1 MNERNVFIS
10 YAGRDKQWAEW
21 LGERLGR
28 RGFGIWTDATSVPV
42 GESFMA
48 ELKRTIE
55 KSDVVLALLSPSY
68 FQSTWCRQETAVA
81 AAGKVPIIP
90 VLVEPCEVQG
100 FLRNYNWAD
109 LTSDRDVGFRAVIQ
123 AAEHLRASPAA

>member
-28 RGFGIWTDATSVPV
+28 HGFGIWTDATSVPV

-55 KSDVVLALLSPSY
+55 KSGRAGAS
-68 FQSTWCRQETAVA
+68 VA
-81 AAGKVPIIP
+81 ELFPIDMVSAGNRRRR
-90 VLVEPCEVQG
+90 G
-100 FLRNYNWAD
+100 R
-109 LTSDRDVGFRAVIQ
+109 
-123 AAEHLRASPAA
+123 

>member
-42 GESFMA
+42 GESFGRI
-48 ELKRTIE
+48 KT
-55 KSDVVLALLSPSY
+55 D
-68 FQSTWCRQETAVA
+68 
-81 AAGKVPIIP
+81 
-90 VLVEPCEVQG
+90 
-100 FLRNYNWAD
+100 N
-109 LTSDRDVGFRAVIQ
+109 
-123 AAEHLRASPAA
+123 